1 MKSYLDKNL
10 NLKKMKKI
18 IILMAGVLLTAI
30 NVALSNDLSEEIKE
44 TRDFTQAIYSTP
56 DLFSLSQQWT
66 SNYIEFNPGST
77 IKLLKANPDEFAELL
92 SDGTSLGIISDRYVK
107 SFNNSNKWLTLVG
120 REILVPIINL
130 NNPLINEIEKQGLSK
145 KDLILMLDN
154 SSTMTWGSLLDNEEK
169 IPMNFYYVRDKQEMS
184 EISKYFEADK
194 LYSKGTQVINNI
206 ELVKSIQNDPNAIGF
221 CKLTEIIK
229 SGNLELIDNIRL
241 LPIDKNGNGKIDY
254 SENIYNSLN
263 DFMRGIWIGK
273 YPKDLINEIFIV
285 SNSSPKSEVQVALIK
300 WLLTDGQQILYQNG
314 FSELTLSERLSK
326 LEKINYLDGY
336 EPKQG
341 DQYANY
347 KLLLIAV
354 ILVVVLL
361 ASGLIINII
370 IKRRNNYPGLPKISD
385 LGHQKII
392 NENTLSLPKGLY
404 FDKTHTWS
412 FMEKDGIVRIGID
425 DFLHHIT
432 GPFTRIKMRN
442 PGESITKNEYL
453 FSLIQDGKQLNIYAP
468 FSGKIIDTNES
479 LITNPSLINKLPYSE
494 GWIYKIEPSNW
505 VRETQFLKMAES
517 YKEWIKTEFLR
528 IKDFLST
535 TINKRN
541 PEFNFITYQ
550 EGGELKDNVLKDF
563 GPEVWEDF
571 QKNFIDTSVMN

>member
-1 MKSYLDKNL
+1 MESYLDKNL

-18 IILMAGVLLTAI
+18 IFLTAGVLLTVI
-30 NVALSNDLSEEIKE
+30 NITLSNDFSEEINE
-44 TRDFTQAIYSTP
+44 TRDLTQAIYSTP
-56 DLFSLSQQWT
+56 DLFYLSQQWT
-66 SNYIEFNPGST
+66 AKYCDLNHGST
-77 IKLLKANPDEFAELL
+77 IKLLKTNPDEFAELM
-92 SDGTSLGIISDRYVK
+92 SYGTSLGIISDRYIK
-107 SFNNSNKWLTLVG
+107 SLNKSPKWITLAG

-145 KDLILMLDN
+145 KDLILMFEN
-154 SSTMTWGSLLDNEEK
+154 SSTMTWGSLFGSEEK
-169 IPMNFYYVRDKQEMS
+169 IPMNFYFVRNEQEMS
-184 EISKYFEADK
+184 EISKYFQADI
-194 LYSKGTQVINNI
+194 LYSKGNQVIDNK

-221 CKLTEIIK
+221 CKLTDVIK
-229 SGNLELIDNIRL
+229 TGNLELIGNIKL
-241 LPIDKNGNGKIDY
+241 LPIDNNGNGKIDY

-273 YPKDLINEIFIV
+273 FPKELINEIYIV
-285 SNSSPKSEVQVALIK
+285 SNSSPKSEVQIALIK
-300 WLLTDGQQILYQNG
+300 WLLTDGQQILNQNG
-314 FSELTLSERLSK
+314 FSELALSERLSK
-326 LEKINYLDGY
+326 LEKINYLKANEIKPD
-336 EPKQG
+336 
-341 DQYANY
+341 DQYASY

-354 ILVVVLL
+354 ILVIVLL
-361 ASGLIINII
+361 ASGIIINII

-392 NENTLSLPKGLY
+392 NENALSLPKGLY

-442 PGESITKNEYL
+442 PGDSITKNEYL

-468 FSGKIIDTNES
+468 FSGKIVDTNED
-479 LITNPSLINKLPYSE
+479 LVTKPSLLNNSPYNE

-505 VRETQFLKMAES
+505 VRETQFLKMAEN

-528 IKDFLST
+528 LKDFLSK
-535 TINKRN
+535 TISTRN
-541 PEFNFITYQ
+541 PEFNFVTYQ

-571 QKNFIDTSVMN
+571 QKHFIDNSVMS